1 MTSFTLLIGQN
12 KWLTADLVGRLPRS
26 GSLYQVTKVHRCNE
40 VKVGDMLSETNV
52 GYVAYSDVDAT
63 RPRYRFPSS
72 VVMTLNPYG
81 EEEE

>member
-12 KWLTADLVGRLPRS
+12 KWLDADLVGRIPR
-26 GSLYQVTKVHRCNE
+26 GGLLYQVTKVHRCNE

-52 GYVAYSDVDAT
+52 GYVAYSDTDAT
-63 RPRYRFPSS
+63 RPRYRFASS
-72 VVMTLNPYG
+72 VTMAAKLN